1 MSSSVISANNM
12 KISTLSVISSALS
25 KYISRM
31 EEDYYAGSNGVI
43 LDGVEE
49 DGFFA
54 GEQTIDMANNI
65 LNICR
70 DNGYNIEEIESYQL
84 IQLIWLYF
92 LLKINNDKNHNVYFG
107 KILKTYFNYN
117 DNNKKFSE
125 KDFLDILCFIIDS
138 LMRSNKISNFD
149 NSGILNIVKESFGM
163 LISVTEIKTEN
174 YESISE
180 FVSLRNIYEIETEIL
195 ILNRNNNMNGYTVV
209 SVEKFVKD
217 NNYLNIK
224 IDSIV
229 GLIIERYKKY
239 YIYDYDK
246 INASS
251 LYEKFY
257 IEFNCFLDSMR
268 KTENMKLYSK
278 LWL

>member
-1 MSSSVISANNM
+1 
-12 KISTLSVISSALS
+12 
-25 KYISRM
+25 
-31 EEDYYAGSNGVI
+31 
-43 LDGVEE
+43 
-49 DGFFA
+49 
-54 GEQTIDMANNI
+54 
-65 LNICR
+65 
-70 DNGYNIEEIESYQL
+70 
-84 IQLIWLYF
+84 
-92 LLKINNDKNHNVYFG
+92 
-107 KILKTYFNYN
+107 
-117 DNNKKFSE
+117 
-125 KDFLDILCFIIDS
+125 
-138 LMRSNKISNFD
+138 MRSNKISNFD

-195 ILNRNNNMNGYTVV
+195 ILNRNNNMNGYTIV

-246 INASS
+246 INVSS

-257 IEFNCFLDSMR
+257 IEFNGFLDSMR